1 MDRKPSTLVEI
12 FNTLMRNRVWTLTMR
27 TRLHLKFEIM
37 VEKNW
42 RIFGE
47 MADNEFPYR
56 LCLLYFRKD

>member
-47 MADNEFPYR
+47 MGR
-56 LCLLYFRKD
+56 

>member
-27 TRLHLKFEIM
+27 TQLHLKSEIM

-47 MADNEFPYR
+47 MVGNEFPYG
-56 LCLLYFRKD
+56 LA